1 MWLCSELSLRGW
13 SRGFRGGVKPLLAN
27 LCMTLCPSSSSWE
40 WCWGA
45 QQPDTAAQG
54 TACPRPHFM
63 HGETN
68 WIASG
73 LERAGGK
80 GALQAE
86 PGVST
91 RGSPPRVFPGTCC
104 HRTRVLASTTQR
116 LPPAGWLLPKSQ
128 GARARGDCCL
138 PVLPGQLPTVPSPL
152 GRFALGKPPAWPQ
165 GGSCSCW
172 GHAGMCPELPSARFG
187 GTLVALEYPCQML
200 FIRV

>member
-86 PGVST
+86 PGVSGCAAHT
-91 RGSPPRVFPGTCC
+91 WVPSTCLPGDVLPPHSCPGQHHPALASRWLAAPQKPGSPC
-104 HRTRVLASTTQR
+104 QR
-116 LPPAGWLLPKSQ
+116 RLLPAGP
-128 GARARGDCCL
+128 ARTASHGTI
-138 PVLPGQLPTVPSPL
+138 PPGQVCSGKTSCLAAGRELLLLGPCRDVP
-152 GRFALGKPPAWPQ
+152 
-165 GGSCSCW
+165 
-172 GHAGMCPELPSARFG
+172 
-187 GTLVALEYPCQML
+187 
-200 FIRV
+200 